1 LPHAKGMRV
10 QQRIRENM
18 PLFDPYWIQALRGLL
33 PWATPLFTA
42 ISALG
47 NDYFYV
53 ALIATGYW
61 TMDKQSSA
69 RSALL
74 LLASSVTNY
83 WLKITLRNPRP
94 HPTYWLLGTT
104 ATNYSLPSGHAQSSA
119 TIYGWLGIKNQDAR
133 KRALLVLLILLIGL
147 SRIYIG
153 VHWPGDILLGWAVGA
168 AILTLAWKM
177 EEPAAS
183 TLSKYNPDTLYLG
196 LAAFGF
202 AALILTEFFSPV
214 NIPGLED
221 NFGANGGLI
230 IGLGAGLAL
239 ERKYV
244 NFTTPEPGDKRRVIL
259 RVILGLSLV
268 LLTMLVLSP
277 ILPTDIYWLR
287 ATRYALTAIVVLF
300 LWPLIFMKL
309 NI

>member
-1 LPHAKGMRV
+1 
-10 QQRIRENM
+10 M
-18 PLFDPYWIQALRGLL
+18 PLFDPYWTQALRSLL

-61 TMDKQSSA
+61 TTDKRSSTKA
-69 RSALL
+69 ALL
-74 LLASSVTNY
+74 LLLSSVTNY
-83 WLKITLRNPRP
+83 WLKITLKNPRP
-94 HPTYWLLGTT
+94 PPTNWLPGTT
-104 ATNYSLPSGHAQSSA
+104 AINYSFPSGHAQSSA
-119 TIYGWLGIKNQDAR
+119 TIYGWLGLKDEDTR
-133 KRALLVLLILLIGL
+133 KRALLVILILLIGL

-153 VHWPGDILLGWAVGA
+153 VHWLGDILLGWAVGTT
-168 AILTLAWKM
+168 ILTLAWRI
-177 EEPAAS
+177 EEPASSA
-183 TLSKYNPDTLYLG
+183 LSRYNPDILCLGLVAFG
-196 LAAFGF
+196 LAAM
-202 AALILTEFFSPV
+202 ILTELLSPV

-230 IGLGAGLAL
+230 IGLGAGLTL

-244 NFTTPEPGDKRRVIL
+244 NFTTPKPGDKRRATL

-277 ILPTDIYWLR
+277 ILPTDIYLLR
-287 ATRYALTAIVVLF
+287 ATRYALTAIVVF
-300 LWPLIFMKL
+300 FIWPLIFTKL